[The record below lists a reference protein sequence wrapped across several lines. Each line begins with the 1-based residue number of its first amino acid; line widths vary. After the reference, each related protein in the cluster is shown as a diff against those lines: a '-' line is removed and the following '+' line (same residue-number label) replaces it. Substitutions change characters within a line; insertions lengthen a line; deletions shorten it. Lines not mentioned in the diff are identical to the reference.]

1 MLWLKKQGITSKN
14 TENTMESLPKS
25 KKERREMLPALR
37 WVSKLVTPER

>member
-25 KKERREMLPALR
+25 KKGHREMQLVQR

>member
-25 KKERREMLPALR
+25 KKERREMQLVRR
-37 WVSKLVTPER
+37 WVSKLVTLER